1 MDELGRHVRI
11 NECIDLVNTLGQ
23 VAFSPVT
30 QLRKISRNVQLLDIQ
45 LCVRR
50 KTAIFF
56 ELNYER
62 LVDKA
67 VVTESVLDDLVV
79 KVHHWLLDA
88 QIIDILIAI
97 EI

>member
-1 MDELGRHVRI
+1 MRIDEG
-11 NECIDLVNTLGQ
+11 IDLVNTLGQ
-23 VAFSPVT
+23 VAASLIT
-30 QLRKISRNVQLLDIQ
+30 QLRKISGNVQLLDIQ

-50 KTAIFF
+50 NAVLCL
-56 ELNYER
+56 ELQYER

-67 VVTESVLDDLVV
+67 VVTEGVFDDLVI